1 MPPRAKARSS
11 KQSRQVKIVITGPY
25 GAGKTTMIKTMSEIA
40 VLSTERKVTG
50 KGEREVK
57 SNTTV
62 AMDFGR
68 MTIDAEL
75 VLYLFGTPGQKR
87 FDFMWEI
94 LSEGMLGFVVL
105 VDHSREESFEEAAG
119 ILSFFTDGDAEV
131 PFVVAVNKGD
141 GEEDGGVAV
150 TRERLGLADGVRCV
164 PVNALEKDSVKGV
177 LLELLYAV
185 LDEIEDDDEVPAEA
199 ASV

>member
-1 MPPRAKARSS
+1 MPPRAKARAS

-25 GAGKTTMIKTMSEIA
+25 GAGKTTLIKTMSEIA
-40 VLSTERKVTG
+40 VLSTERKVSSA
-50 KGEREVK
+50 GERKVK
-57 SNTTV
+57 GNTTV

-105 VDHSREESFEEAAG
+105 VDHSREDSFEEARD
-119 ILSFFTDGDAEV
+119 ILSFFTDSAEV
-131 PFVVAVNKGD
+131 PYVVAVNKGD
-141 GEEDGGVAV
+141 EAEDGGVGLA
-150 TRERLGLADGVRCV
+150 RERLALPDGVRCV
-164 PVNALEKDSVKGV
+164 PVNALEKDSVKEV

-185 LDEIEDDDEVPAEA
+185 MDEVEA
-199 ASV
+199 AEVAATV